1 MDDTKLAMFGNGEA
15 VEMVME
21 RLEGMDNGTVPCDNA

>member
-15 VEMVME
+15 VEMVVE
-21 RLEGMDNGTVPCDNA
+21 RLEALNENRD

>member
-15 VEMVME
+15 VEMVVE
-21 RLEGMDNGTVPCDNA
+21 RLEALNAKD

>member
-1 MDDTKLAMFGNGEA
+1 MDDTKLAMLGNGEA

-21 RLEGMDNGTVPCDNA
+21 RMDALHDTEN

>member
-21 RLEGMDNGTVPCDNA
+21 RLEVLNEKD